1 MDDLTPL
8 VALGA
13 GIVSFV
19 SPCVLPLVPVYVGN
33 LAACAAEG
41 AALKHSRRRAVLHS
55 AVFVLG
61 FSTVFV
67 SLGAVVGLL
76 GWFGGGY
83 NVLLR
88 RIAGG
93 VLILFG
99 VYATGLLRLPFLYR
113 EARLSLGSGKAP
125 GYPRSFMVGVAFA
138 LGWTPC
144 VGPVLGGIL
153 ALAWSSQTVWEGVS
167 LLSVYSLG
175 LGIPFLAVSL
185 ALAPATRVLGAI
197 NRHARLISMVAGIL
211 MVILGLLMLTD
222 QLNRLTG
229 LLTP

>member
-1 MDDLTPL
+1 MDQLSPL

-41 AALKHSRRRAVLHS
+41 SGMEDARRRAVLHS
-55 AVFVLG
+55 AVFILG
-61 FSTVFV
+61 FSAVFI

-76 GWFGGGY
+76 GWLGGGY

-93 VLILFG
+93 ILIAFG
-99 VYATGLLRLPFLYR
+99 IYATGLLKLPFLYR
-113 EARLSLGSGKAP
+113 EAHVPLGARRAS
-125 GYPRSFMVGVAFA
+125 GYPRSFLVGVAFA

-153 ALAWSSQTVWEGVS
+153 ALAWSSQTVWHGVS
-167 LLSVYSLG
+167 LLSIYSLG
-175 LGIPFLAVSL
+175 LGLPFLAVSV
-185 ALAPATRVLGAI
+185 ALAPATRFLGTI
-197 NRHARLISMVAGIL
+197 NRHSRPISIVSGVLMVA
-211 MVILGLLMLTD
+211 LGLLMVTD
-222 QLNRLTG
+222 QLNRVTG
-229 LLTP
+229 LLTR